1 MEWAWEALTSP
12 HCIHGNL
19 FFWIFSVPSQNKKV
33 LFSFPFLPPKAPH
46 KGPFSAHNGK
56 KNKIKK
62 IKKVFFFSK
71 KIHFLCFFEFFI
83 LKSLPKISILGDFLP
98 TKKNPYRLYR
108 ISPSRILFEKFF
120 SIRVRE
126 TMLSK

>member
-19 FFWIFSVPSQNKKV
+19 FFWIFSVPPQNKKV

-56 KNKIKK
+56 KTKSKK
-62 IKKVFFFSK
+62 SKKYFFFEKNSFFVFFRIFYT
-71 KIHFLCFFEFFI
+71 KILTKNFNFGGFF
-83 LKSLPKISILGDFLP
+83 
-98 TKKNPYRLYR
+98 TYKKNPYRLYR
-108 ISPSRILFEKFF
+108 ISPSRILFEKF